1 MAQEEI
7 IKLLSEMVK
16 IKSISSDKN
25 HRDEVDASSQ
35 FVQNLF
41 ADLGLNTQVIKVAG
55 GMPAVVAHTEID
67 PSKKTV
73 LLYAH
78 HDVQQLGI

>member
-25 HRDEVDASSQ
+25 HRDDVDASSQ

-41 ADLGLNTQVIKVAG
+41 
-55 GMPAVVAHTEID
+55 
-67 PSKKTV
+67 SKPE
-73 LLYAH
+73 
-78 HDVQQLGI
+78 DIF

>member
-7 IKLLSEMVK
+7 IKLLSEMVE

-25 HRDEVDASSQ
+25 HRDDVDASAQ

-41 ADLGLNTQVIKVAG
+41 ADLGIKHSSYQGCRRNASSCSS
-55 GMPAVVAHTEID
+55 HRN
-67 PSKKTV
+67 
-73 LLYAH
+73 
-78 HDVQQLGI
+78 

>member
-7 IKLLSEMVK
+7 VKLLSDMVE

-25 HRDEVDASSQ
+25 HRDDVDSSAH

-41 ADLGLNTQVIKVAG
+41 ADLGLNT
-55 GMPAVVAHTEID
+55 
-67 PSKKTV
+67 
-73 LLYAH
+73 
-78 HDVQQLGI
+78 